1 MSERSPI
8 NLNKLVKNILTICSL
23 LLVGFLLWYFRI
35 VTIYIVCG
43 VILSLVARP
52 LYSLLE
58 RISIRKFK
66 IPSVINALLS
76 ILLVWAVLGGV
87 GALVIPI
94 IVKEGV
100 KVSKVNP
107 EKLIS
112 QLETPINNVVKKMQ
126 TFGLIAFE
134 ELDTTKNVPIKTVE
148 RTIIYKLP
156 CDSLSNATFTNGG
169 IIQPE
174 IDTVTKVSTT
184 LPVANNDS
192 VQTGIAHRKE
202 IEGMIKTF
210 AMKYISFK
218 QVSSWFGS
226 AFLLLGNMLA
236 TIVSASF
243 LAFFFLRDK
252 GLLKNIVITIMPAKY
267 EKQTLTIMTESR
279 KILSRYFIGLMLE
292 LILVMVCVTIGMLI
306 IGLNFE
312 LAIAIGFFVGL
323 FNIVPYVGPIIGG
336 VIGLFMGISNYLD
349 ADVYATILP
358 LMGKMALVFWI
369 TQLLD
374 NNIFQTVIFSNSVK
388 AHPIEIFLVI
398 VLAGS
403 MSGIVGM
410 IFAIP
415 VYSVLRIIAKQFLGQ
430 FKMIRSLTQD
440 I

>member
-1 MSERSPI
+1 MSEKSPI
-8 NLNKLVKNILTICSL
+8 NLNKLVKNILTIGSL
-23 LLVGFLLWYFRI
+23 FLVGFLLWYFSS

-58 RISIRKFK
+58 RINIGKFK
-66 IPSVINALLS
+66 IPSIINALLS
-76 ILLVWAVLGGV
+76 IFLVWGVLGGV
-87 GALVIPI
+87 GALVFPI
-94 IVKEGV
+94 IIKEGV

-112 QLETPINNVVKKMQ
+112 QLETPINNVVKKMEA
-126 TFGLIAFE
+126 FGLIDFE
-134 ELDTTKNVPIKTVE
+134 EFDTTKSEPIKTIE
-148 RTIIYKLP
+148 RTIVYKLP
-156 CDSLSNATFTNGG
+156 CDSISIATYNNSG
-169 IIQPE
+169 IIEPE
-174 IDTVTKVSTT
+174 MDTLIKVSTT
-184 LPVANNDS
+184 VLSTNKDS

-210 AMKYISFK
+210 GMKYISFK
-218 QVSSWFGS
+218 KVSSWFGS
-226 AFLLLGNMLA
+226 AFLLLGNILA

-243 LAFFFLRDK
+243 LAFFFLREK
-252 GLLKNIVITIMPAKY
+252 SLLKNIVVTIMPAKY
-267 EKQTLTIMTESR
+267 EKQTLTIMTESQ

-292 LILVMVCVTIGMLI
+292 LILVMVCVMIGMLI
-306 IGLNFE
+306 IGLSFE

-336 VIGLFMGISNYLD
+336 VIGIFMGVSNYLD
-349 ADVYATILP
+349 ADIYTTILP
-358 LMGKMALVFWI
+358 LMGKMAIVFWI
-369 TQLLD
+369 TQLID
-374 NNIFQTVIFSNSVK
+374 NNLFQTLIFSNSVK

-410 IFAIP
+410 MFAIP